1 MLGARWKGHR
11 ISHHKHSFRKLRRN
25 GCLHICSIPPEPQYR
40 YVLGHLLMANALVCF
55 FDYSK
60 HQDNESQAAVGWKPL
75 AMGRYIAE
83 ISSKNTLLPA

>member
-1 MLGARWKGHR
+1 
-11 ISHHKHSFRKLRRN
+11 
-25 GCLHICSIPPEPQYR
+25 
-40 YVLGHLLMANALVCF
+40 MANALVCF